1 MTNLTKPNF
10 RRRAKIETNECGLAL
25 AANIFGDKWVLL
37 ILREAFYA
45 VVRFEDIQN
54 DIGIPRAILSNRLA
68 RLVDQGILVK
78 QPYQEPK
85 SRIRHSYHLSQKGRA
100 LAKVLIAM
108 MEWGNEYLLK
118 SAPKLAIVDAK
129 SKSKLRIGLIDDN
142 DIEVPLK
149 LIALEPINKKT

>member
-1 MTNLTKPNF
+1 MTNLTKPNL
-10 RRRAKIETNECGLAL
+10 RRRARIEINECGLGL

-45 VVRFEDIQN
+45 IVRFEDIQN
-54 DIGIPRAILSNRLA
+54 DIGIPRAILSSRLA
-68 RLVDQGILVK
+68 RLVDQGILIK

-100 LAKVLIAM
+100 LAKVLISM

-118 SAPKLAIVDAK
+118 TSPKLMIVDAK
-129 SKSKLRIGLIDDN
+129 TKSALRIGLIDEN
-142 DIEVPLK
+142 NQEVPIK
-149 LIALEPINKKT
+149 TIALEPNSRKP